1 MLTRT
6 FLRALIVG
14 GSISA
19 GDRQGAPCL
28 TVDADLLDAADLDRL
43 ERVEVSAVD
52 NRWSTTA
59 FLLRGP
65 SGSGTIRVDGSAVA
79 LITDG
84 EQISVISW
92 AHADRSELA
101 TVRAR
106 IVAVDRDNRVV
117 EVLDLGLVDD
127 QCA

>member
-1 MLTRT
+1 VLART

-19 GDRQGAPCL
+19 GDRRGTPSL

-43 ERVEVSAVD
+43 ERVEVNAADRS
-52 NRWSTTA
+52 WTTTA

-65 SGSGTIRVDGSAVA
+65 SGSRTIRIDGSAVA
-79 LITDG
+79 LVTDG
-84 EQISVISW
+84 EPVTVTAW
-92 AHADRSELA
+92 AHADRAELA

-106 IVAVDRDNRVV
+106 IVALALDNT
-117 EVLDLGLVDD
+117 VLDVLDIGLVDD
-127 QCA
+127 G

>member
-1 MLTRT
+1 MLART

-19 GDRQGAPCL
+19 GDLRGAPSL

-43 ERVEVSAVD
+43 ERVDVTAVD
-52 NRWSTTA
+52 NGWSTTA
-59 FLLRGP
+59 FILRGP

-79 LITDG
+79 LVTDG
-84 EQISVISW
+84 EQVTVTSW